1 MEKLNLNINY
11 YITKRLV
18 NFLNEA
24 KSPAPS
30 ALKKFD
36 KGSRKVNN
44 VYIDGD
50 IYDFTGDNRYTKTD
64 SYYEG
69 NGDGYI
75 MSTDGRV
82 FDVKCYEGTSDAGR
96 IAGGAYDISVVIFKV
111 GPNQEN
117 IGLSG
122 HSAVFSNPSSPTYG
136 SLISDIKDG
145 IYLEDYL
152 AYHKLDIDYFDR
164 KKIG

>member
-1 MEKLNLNINY
+1 M
-11 YITKRLV
+11 KRLV

-75 MSTDGRV
+75 MSKDGRV
-82 FDVKCYEGTSDAGR
+82 FDVKCFEGTSDAGR
-96 IAGGAYDISVVIFKV
+96 IVGGQSFF
-111 GPNQEN
+111 
-117 IGLSG
+117 LS
-122 HSAVFSNPSSPTYG
+122 T
-136 SLISDIKDG
+136 
-145 IYLEDYL
+145 
-152 AYHKLDIDYFDR
+152 
-164 KKIG
+164 

>member
-1 MEKLNLNINY
+1 M
-11 YITKRLV
+11 KRLV

-50 IYDFTGDNRYTKTD
+50 IYDFTGDNKYTKTD

-69 NGDGYI
+69 NGDG
-75 MSTDGRV
+75 
-82 FDVKCYEGTSDAGR
+82 
-96 IAGGAYDISVVIFKV
+96 
-111 GPNQEN
+111 
-117 IGLSG
+117 
-122 HSAVFSNPSSPTYG
+122 
-136 SLISDIKDG
+136 
-145 IYLEDYL
+145 
-152 AYHKLDIDYFDR
+152 
-164 KKIG
+164 